1 MNTTQAPDPLTAA
14 ALAELGAIQ
23 RRLDQTWDLAAGL
36 REILLEE
43 PYHRYVEEQGAAF
56 DVEAGLAAIVGTDGD
71 VPDGW
76 LALRYDDDRLCDSLG
91 TTDERC
97 RTLLARRQQDNVT
110 TFERIRRL
118 AGEVREEIDAVVDEG
133 TPDHW
138 RSIWLVHSLTGAEIA
153 ALSLHHLADDLE
165 SSGVDLEEALA
176 VVADTARRI
185 GDLNEALE
193 TAWREREGS
202 GDHPRRLRL
211 AQLRGEVTDLRGSI
225 KRLFDLSDETV
236 GALL

>member
-1 MNTTQAPDPLTAA
+1 MNTTQAPDALTTA

-43 PYHRYVEEQGAAF
+43 PYHRYVEEQGATF
-56 DVEAGLAAIVGTDGD
+56 DVEAGLAAIVGADGD

-76 LALRYDDDRLCDSLG
+76 LALRYDDDRLRDTLG
-91 TTDERC
+91 TTDER
-97 RTLLARRQQDNVT
+97 RLIVLARRQQDNGT

-138 RSIWLVHSLTGAEIA
+138 TSVWLVSALTRAEIA
-153 ALSLHHLADDLE
+153 ALSLHRLADDLE
-165 SSGVDLEEALA
+165 SNRVGLAAALA
-176 VVADTARRI
+176 VVADMARRI
-185 GDLNEALE
+185 GDVDEALD
-193 TAWREREGS
+193 TAWREREGG
-202 GDHPRRLRL
+202 GDHPRRQRL
-211 AQLRGEVTDLRGSI
+211 AKLRTEVTDLRGSI

-236 GALL
+236 GALR